1 MYKNIFSQR
10 NLIII
15 ILLVAAFLRLW
26 KLGTI
31 PPHLT
36 SDEAA
41 LGYNAYSILKTGK
54 DEYGKIF
61 PIVFKSFG
69 DYKTGFYIYLTV
81 PTVAVFGLNE
91 FSVRLPSALLGVLAV
106 LLIYLIVKEFK
117 VERNLEIL
125 APALLAINPWHIHFS
140 RGAWETNASLTL
152 TLLGIYFFLK
162 SLKSA
167 KFIILS
173 SFFFSLTILTYQ
185 GSKLATTIVVLI
197 LIIVF
202 RKEVRDL
209 FTLKKREILV
219 SLSVGLIICLPI
231 IASLFQGRVG
241 RLGIYSIFSYPRKES
256 SLQVFLD
263 QGKEKVGGINY
274 YIFHS
279 ESLNFTRA
287 ILGRWFN
294 HFSGRFLFFEGDWQN
309 PRHSSPN
316 QGMMLLFDL
325 VLLLAGSVAL
335 TRYRSRLVKFTILW
349 LIAAPL
355 PAALSRDQ
363 VHAVRALNMVIPL
376 ILISSLGLTF
386 LLGKINKFSIWS
398 KRFSYAFIIS
408 GLLLSLIYYLESYFV
423 HLSKH
428 ESDLWNYG
436 YRQIVESV
444 TPLENKYENIKIQQS
459 FAQPYIYFLFYQK
472 YDPEKYQRQAKLTES
487 EYKGD
492 VGYIEHL
499 DNICFCAIDWPQ
511 NKKEHGTLVV
521 ADKIRIPDVELS
533 GESVNLIKE
542 IKFLNG
548 DVAFRIVEVK

>member
-10 NLIII
+10 NIIII

-26 KLGTI
+26 KLDTV

-41 LGYNAYSILKTGK
+41 LGYNAYSILRTGK
-54 DEYGKIF
+54 DEYGKVL

-69 DYKTGFYIYLTV
+69 DYKPGFYIYLTV
-81 PTVAVFGLNE
+81 PAVVVFGLNE

-117 VERNLEIL
+117 VERNLEIF
-125 APALLAINPWHIHFS
+125 APALLAINPWHIQFS

-152 TLLGIYFFLK
+152 TLFGIYFFLK
-162 SLKSA
+162 ALKNA

-173 SFFFSLTILTYQ
+173 SFFFSLTVLTYQ
-185 GSKLATTIVVLI
+185 GSKLATTIVVFI
-197 LIIVF
+197 LVIVF
-202 RKEVRDL
+202 WKEVRDL
-209 FTLKKREILV
+209 ITLKRREILV
-219 SLSVGLIICLPI
+219 SLAVGLLVCLPI

-241 RLGIYSIFSYPRKES
+241 RLEIYSIFSYPRKEE
-256 SLQVFLD
+256 SLQTFLD
-263 QGKEKVGGINY
+263 QGKEKVGDISY
-274 YIFHS
+274 YIYHS

-309 PRHSSPN
+309 PRHSAPS

-325 VLLLAGSVAL
+325 VLLLAGSMVL
-335 TRYRSRLVKFTILW
+335 TRYKSRLIKFTILW

-376 ILISSLGLTF
+376 IIISALGLAF
-386 LLGKINKFSIWS
+386 LLGRINKLSIWP
-398 KRFSYAFIIS
+398 KRIGYAFIVS
-408 GLLLSLIYYLESYFV
+408 GLLLSLIYYLDSYFV

-436 YRQIVESV
+436 YKQIVESV

-492 VGYIEHL
+492 VGYVEHL

-511 NKKEHGTLVV
+511 NKKEHGALVV

-533 GESVNLIKE
+533 GESANLIKE